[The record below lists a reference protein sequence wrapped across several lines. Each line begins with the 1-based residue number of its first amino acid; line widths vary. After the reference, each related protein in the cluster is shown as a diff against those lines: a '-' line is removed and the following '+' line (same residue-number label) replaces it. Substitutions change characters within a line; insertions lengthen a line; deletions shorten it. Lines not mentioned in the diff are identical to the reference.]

1 MKLICTQE
9 NLKKAI
15 ASAERAVGRQSTLP
29 ILSNFLLET
38 ENGRLKLSAT
48 NLEVGVIARL
58 GAKVESEGRIT
69 IPAKLL
75 SNFIGNLPSG
85 DTVLL
90 ESEGQ
95 TLRVASGNYQVKIKG
110 LDAQEFPIIPQHKG
124 ESLLTLPAQKFKTAL
139 SRLLPCVALN
149 ETRIE
154 LTGINMIFSEDSLC
168 LAATDSFRLAEEV
181 IDLDAVGAAEAKHLF
196 PEGSCIIPSAT
207 LVEVLRV
214 ISPDT
219 KEVKF
224 AFEDNQIF
232 FEVDGV
238 QILSRLV
245 SGRFPDY
252 RQIIPKL
259 FASRA
264 TVAKEDLLRAVKIAT
279 AFTSQASQEV
289 VLRIRPEEH
298 VIIVESRSQEMGE
311 NQTRLEADLEGEI
324 ALDVVFTPRYLL
336 DGINAIATSKVAF
349 LANENTTPAAI
360 QAVDEEAATIVSG
373 YIYIIMP
380 IRN

>member
-15 ASAERAVGRQSTLP
+15 ASAERAVGRQTTLP
-29 ILSNFLLET
+29 ILGNFLLET

-48 NLEVGVIARL
+48 NLEIGVIARL
-58 GAKVESEGRIT
+58 GAKVEGEGRIT
-69 IPAKLL
+69 IPARLL
-75 SNFIGNLPSG
+75 SNFIGNLPAG

-95 TLRVASGNYQVKIKG
+95 TLRVSSGNYQVKIKG

-124 ESLLTLPAQKFKTAL
+124 DSFLLLPAQKLKAAL
-139 SRLLPCVALN
+139 SRLLSCVALN

-154 LTGINMIFSEDSLC
+154 LTGVNMIFSGNDVH

-181 IDLDAVGAAEAKHLF
+181 LSLDAANVEEMRAFL

-207 LVEVLRV
+207 FVEVLRV
-214 ISPDT
+214 IGPET
-219 KEVKF
+219 KEVRL

-238 QILSRLV
+238 QVLSRLI

-252 RQIIPKL
+252 KQIIPAQ
-259 FASRA
+259 FAYQA
-264 TVAKEDLLRAVKIAT
+264 IVTKEALMRAVKIAT
-279 AFTSQASQEV
+279 AFTSQASQELV
-289 VLRIRPEEH
+289 FRIRPEEGKL
-298 VIIVESRSQEMGE
+298 VVESRSQEMGE
-311 NQTRLEADLEGEI
+311 NQTMLEADVAGS
-324 ALDVVFTPRYLL
+324 APLDIVFTPRYIL

-349 LANENTTPAAI
+349 LANESATPAAFKM
-360 QAVDEEAATIVSG
+360 VDEESG
-373 YIYIIMP
+373 EVLGSYVYIIMP

>member
-15 ASAERAVGRQSTLP
+15 AGAERAVGRQSTLP
-29 ILSNFLLET
+29 ILGNFLLET

-48 NLEVGVIARL
+48 NLEIGVIVRI
-58 GAKVESEGRIT
+58 GAKVESDGRIT

-75 SNFIGNLPSG
+75 SNFVVNLPAG

-90 ESEGQ
+90 EAEGQ
-95 TLRVASGNYQVKIKG
+95 TLKVASGGYQVKIKG

-124 ESLLTLPAQKFKTAL
+124 GSFLNLPAQRLKAAL

-149 ETRIE
+149 ETRLE
-154 LTGINMIFSEDSLC
+154 LTGVNMIFSGADLY
-168 LAATDSFRLAEEV
+168 LAATDSFRLGEEV
-181 IDLDAVGAAEAKHLF
+181 LSLDPANVEEVGPSL

-214 ISPDT
+214 VGPDT
-219 KEVKF
+219 KEVRL
-224 AFEDNQIF
+224 AFEENQIF

-238 QILSRLV
+238 QVLSRLI

-252 RQIIPKL
+252 RQIMPER
-259 FASRA
+259 FGCRA
-264 TVAKEDLLRAVKIAT
+264 VLAKEALLRAVKIAT

-289 VLRIRPEEH
+289 VFRIRPEEGCM
-298 VIIVESRSQEMGE
+298 VVESRSQEMGE
-311 NQTRLEADLEGEI
+311 NRTTIEAEMTGS
-324 ALDVVFTPRYLL
+324 APLDIVFTPRYIL
-336 DGINAIATSKVAF
+336 DGINAIATPKVAF
-349 LANENTTPAAI
+349 LANESVTPAALRM
-360 QAVDEEAATIVSG
+360 VDEETGEVSSN
-373 YIYIIMP
+373 YVYVIMP